1 MQHFYTHT
9 NKQQQINTM
18 NIKNKIKQFI
28 NTLEDNGFK
37 LTSAFDAEQDEIKN
51 PSVEDAYIW
60 VSCCESGIIR
70 FTYDNRYRFHVYF
83 TPYNGDDL
91 GDCIPDYSW
100 SRGTPQD
107 VTDAFEKIFD
117 SSTY

>member
-1 MQHFYTHT
+1 
-9 NKQQQINTM
+9 M

-70 FTYDNRYRFHVYF
+70 FTYDNR
-83 TPYNGDDL
+83 
-91 GDCIPDYSW
+91 
-100 SRGTPQD
+100 
-107 VTDAFEKIFD
+107 
-117 SSTY
+117 